1 MRSCRLIFLNLW
13 CKQRNVFLHTI
24 QSDNVVIT
32 TGFPTGL
39 SVNNTTINGNNVAY
53 YYDDSKA
60 PAANRYTYRPRQPRY
75 AKRRLRY

>member
-1 MRSCRLIFLNLW
+1 M
-13 CKQRNVFLHTI
+13 
-24 QSDNVVIT
+24 
-32 TGFPTGL
+32 

-60 PAANRYTYRPRQPRY
+60 PAANRYTYRPRQPSY